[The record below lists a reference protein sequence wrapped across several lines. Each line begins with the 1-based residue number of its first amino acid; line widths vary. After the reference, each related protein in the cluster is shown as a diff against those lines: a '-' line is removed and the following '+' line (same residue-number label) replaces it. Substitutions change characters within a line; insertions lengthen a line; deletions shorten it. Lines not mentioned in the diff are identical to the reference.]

1 MTEHA
6 WDSAGIEA
14 TKRLEEQRLV
24 QLAIA
29 VLKALFVDL
38 GRACANRAIV
48 RTTLAPTKGHLCGTL
63 HSLTCSIIIRVL
75 SRPGVIWDIR
85 CGSKYG
91 LEHALPDLSEDSPL
105 IQQHL
110 SPSIV
115 NIGTPLYP
123 VWDAQSR
130 NELLSKN
137 QLQRSKNPEMYHR
150 IREDHVTAEIQ
161 DGRKATVFV
170 LVALVS
176 TITYHRWH

>member
-6 WDSAGIEA
+6 GDSAGIEVG
-14 TKRLEEQRLV
+14 KRLEEQRLV

-38 GRACANRAIV
+38 GMYHPGPYSGR
-48 RTTLAPTKGHLCGTL
+48 LCGAL
-63 HSLTCSIIIRVL
+63 HSRTCSIVIRFNP
-75 SRPGVIWDIR
+75 RPGEIWDIR
-85 CGSKYG
+85 CDSRYR
-91 LEHALPDLSEDSPL
+91 LERALPNLSEDSPL

-130 NELLSKN
+130 NELLSKIR
-137 QLQRSKNPEMYHR
+137 LQRSKNPEMYHR

>member
-6 WDSAGIEA
+6 GDCAGTEA
-14 TKRLEEQRLV
+14 AKRLEEQRLV

-38 GRACANRAIV
+38 GGPCANCAGV
-48 RTTLAPTKGHLCGTL
+48 RTTLAPPRVACAHYSLL
-63 HSLTCSIIIRVL
+63 HALLLIASLPSGEIWAIRFD
-75 SRPGVIWDIR
+75 SR
-85 CGSKYG
+85 YG

-115 NIGTPLYP
+115 NIGTQLYP

-130 NELLSKN
+130 NELLCKIR
-137 QLQRSKNPEMYHR
+137 LQRSKNPEMYHQ

-161 DGRKATVFV
+161 EGRKATVFV

-176 TITYHRWH
+176 TDV

>member
-6 WDSAGIEA
+6 RDSAGIEVA
-14 TKRLEEQRLV
+14 KRLEEQRLV
-24 QLAIA
+24 LLAIA

-38 GRACANRAIV
+38 G
-48 RTTLAPTKGHLCGTL
+48 TYHPGPYLGSLCGVL
-63 HSLTCSIIIRVL
+63 HSVTCSIIIRVL
-75 SRPGVIWDIR
+75 SRPGVVWDIR
-85 CGSKYG
+85 CDSRYG

-130 NELLSKN
+130 NELLSKIR
-137 QLQRSKNPEMYHR
+137 LQRFKNPEMYHQ

-161 DGRKATVFV
+161 DGRKATVFM